1 MCGDSGAEEKMQ
13 YNNSPGTVIVKPYN
27 RQVDLDILLSRDDL
41 WFRQL

>member
-13 YNNSPGTVIVKPYN
+13 YNDSLGTVTVKPYN
-27 RQVDLDILLSRDDL
+27 GQVGLDILLSRDDL